1 MPGFPAD
8 TPAPERPGDAVPG
21 EEVRDVEPFLDP
33 SDPPFLLASS
43 PMELSGEETQ
53 QVDGSWSQ
61 DGDLQGC
68 GQ

>member
-1 MPGFPAD
+1 MELIQD
-8 TPAPERPGDAVPG
+8 LSLTT
-21 EEVRDVEPFLDP
+21 
-33 SDPPFLLASS
+33 SS
-43 PMELSGEETQ
+43 PLEETQ